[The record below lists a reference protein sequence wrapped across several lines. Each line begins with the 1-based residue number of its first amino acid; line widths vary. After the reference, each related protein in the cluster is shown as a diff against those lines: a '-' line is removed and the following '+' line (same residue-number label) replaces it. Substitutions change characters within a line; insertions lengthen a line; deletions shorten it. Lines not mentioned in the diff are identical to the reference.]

1 MGLKLEPT
9 SSEEGMQRLA
19 RSAVSGGLFRSPQS
33 WPRAGPRIALEQVHK
48 PQFDLFQSPCL
59 RLLSTSRSL
68 FCTPTVQE
76 SVVTPTYNSPITP
89 PEYPSASPE
98 ITPPGD
104 VTATPEA
111 PIIVETTPEA
121 TVVIEGTPKIEE
133 LDFVLP
139 ERPVSL
145 DQLPEAL
152 LGEPAFD
159 TIGLASWW
167 PAGR

>member
-1 MGLKLEPT
+1 M
-9 SSEEGMQRLA
+9 A
-19 RSAVSGGLFRSPQS
+19 RSTVSGGLFRSPQS

-76 SVVTPTYNSPITP
+76 SVVTPTYNSPIIP
-89 PEYPSASPE
+89 PEAPSASPE
-98 ITPPGD
+98 TTPPGD

-139 ERPVSL
+139 ERPISL